1 MVDEVNLSWQSSTP
15 GDPWPYLRLT
25 LREAVWSLLLSL
37 LAGWVEMIAVTGQL
51 RKLCQS

>member
-1 MVDEVNLSWQSSTP
+1 MSFLSHIFLNHNHKFKIYMV
-15 GDPWPYLRLT
+15 RLT
-25 LREAVWSLLLSL
+25 MREAVWSLLLSL